1 MNEKQIIQ
9 IYDFI
14 VSYDHGFEEMIKEIA
29 NIIFGKV
36 LEIGPGTGLLT
47 KKIAEK
53 INKDNLVTIDV
64 SKAFVTKFKENLPE
78 QKIIRADAVNYNF
91 DEKFDCIV
99 MSLVYH
105 HIDDKKKEK
114 FLKNM
119 FNILSENGKII
130 IGDVFIL
137 PYTSDVERNKSLK
150 AFHYERIAN
159 AKSELVQEVE
169 KQALKEGLK
178 RQGEWKTS
186 EEVLRSQLAKVGLR
200 KIKST
205 NIDNQD
211 TGGYRIIIASK

>member
-14 VSYDHGFEEMIKEIA
+14 VSYDSNFEELIKEVA
-29 NIIFGKV
+29 NIVNGKI
-36 LEIGPGTGLLT
+36 LEVGPGTGLLT
-47 KKIAEK
+47 KKIAKK
-53 INKDNLVTIDV
+53 ISKDNLVTIDV

-78 QKIIRADAVNYNF
+78 QKIIRADAIDYNF

-137 PYTSDVERNKSLK
+137 PYNTDLERNKSLK
-150 AFHYERIAN
+150 AFHYERIAH
-159 AKSELVQEVE
+159 AKSALVQEVE
-169 KQALKEGLK
+169 KQALEEGLK

-186 EEVLRSQLAKVGLR
+186 EEVLRNQLAKAGLR
-200 KIKST
+200 KIKS
-205 NIDNQD
+205 IHIGKQD
-211 TGGYRIIIASK
+211 TGGYGIVIASK